1 MRWYRA
7 VLELRAPVL
16 VGGEGYD
23 GVVRDTREW
32 IPGSVWRGAFI
43 QELLRDQGCLREW
56 NRSGGRTCPSCDRT
70 GSCQLP
76 PLLYEARFLPLL
88 PANRPA
94 RGEEAADA
102 GATGPAHFDVRL
114 FRAPLSARVCKRD
127 GQHPLQDLLRAGLAG
142 HITKHG
148 QPDAKLP
155 GLPTCPTC
163 GGRLD
168 RLRGT
173 VEQRGQGPHLS
184 FRMVSVKKRLET
196 KVGLSRRTGRA
207 EEQILFAVRPI
218 TNINA
223 DASVFVGSLAV
234 PDAVAAW
241 LGNAY
246 PISLGGGKAR
256 GFGSGTLR
264 LLPMRQPADVDQ
276 RLQHFQPKVGAA
288 LLDPAHVYFCLDVQS
303 PAVLFDDSAAPARHL
318 TVEVLGRYCPP
329 EFTELLQN
337 TESVQLCYTEQV
349 GVSGWSQTWGLYKP
363 VVFAIAPGSVF
374 TYRVPAEYRD
384 QLVRLLAW
392 LEDMG
397 LGEYR
402 AQGFGQVEACHW
414 FHICAG
420 GGSDASH

>member
-43 QELLRDQGCLREW
+43 QELLRDLGCLREW
-56 NRSGGRTCPSCDRT
+56 NRPGGRICPSCDRT

-88 PANRPA
+88 PAPRPA

-102 GATGPAHFDVRL
+102 GTTRPAHFDVRL
-114 FRAPLSARVCKRD
+114 FPAPLSGRVCKQNGR
-127 GQHPLQDLLRAGLAG
+127 HPLQDLLRGGLAG
-142 HITKHG
+142 HITRHR
-148 QPDAKLP
+148 QPDAELP
-155 GLPTCPTC
+155 GPPTCPTC
-163 GGRLD
+163 GGRVE

-173 VEQRGQGPHLS
+173 VEQLGQGPHPS
-184 FRMVSVKKRLET
+184 FRMVSVRKRLET

-207 EEQILFAVRPI
+207 EEEILFAVRPI
-218 TNINA
+218 THIDA
-223 DASVFVGSLAV
+223 DATVFVGSLAV

-264 LLPMRQPADVDQ
+264 LLPMRQPADLDQ
-276 RLQHFQPKVGAA
+276 RLQHFQP
-288 LLDPAHVYFCLDVQS
+288 Q
-303 PAVLFDDSAAPARHL
+303 
-318 TVEVLGRYCPP
+318 
-329 EFTELLQN
+329 
-337 TESVQLCYTEQV
+337 
-349 GVSGWSQTWGLYKP
+349 
-363 VVFAIAPGSVF
+363 
-374 TYRVPAEYRD
+374 
-384 QLVRLLAW
+384 
-392 LEDMG
+392 
-397 LGEYR
+397 
-402 AQGFGQVEACHW
+402 
-414 FHICAG
+414 AG
-420 GGSDASH
+420 GA